1 MKTMKRSAVS
11 SQKSEPSPT
20 RRGSPQLE
28 NLNHAIW
35 ITRESIHAHQE
46 ALRNLE
52 SKLTNQ
58 LAEFHRQATKGADL

>member
-1 MKTMKRSAVS
+1 MITAKTPR
-11 SQKSEPSPT
+11 
-20 RRGSPQLE
+20 PQRKTNAELE

-58 LAEFHRQATKGADL
+58 LAEFHRQATKSPV